1 MTANQNDEERDIL
14 EFLDNLI
21 IVPINEAIER
31 KAIEVHMGL
40 NRINKTLEKHNQI
53 TLARLDA
60 MPKPENKLIRI
71 LKAFV
76 LVAGSLAILNSA
88 DIIRNWIT
96 GG

>member
-1 MTANQNDEERDIL
+1 MKEKRRRVVYEQRVAAGIGMR
-14 EFLDNLI
+14 LD
-21 IVPINEAIER
+21 
-31 KAIEVHMGL
+31 
-40 NRINKTLEKHNQI
+40 RINKTLEKHNQI
-53 TLARLDA
+53 ALARLDA